1 MKRRRFLEASAAA
14 SALAA
19 LAPAVIS
26 RARAADAAD
35 VEAAKKEGQVSWYT
49 AHFDTQTAEGVG
61 NAFMKKYPGIKANV
75 FRSTAQV
82 IYQRL
87 SQDMRAGVAEC
98 DVFSSTDVGHY
109 IHLKPS
115 GVFLQWTPPNAANV
129 VAAFKGLDP
138 DGQYYVTSAGLICIT
153 YNKTKVKESDLPR
166 SWPELTDLKW
176 KDQVSVGH
184 PGFSGYVGTWVVEMR
199 KLYGW
204 QYFEKLKAINPQIG
218 RSINDTVTMLNSGE
232 RTIAAGPEATTLES
246 AAKGNPLGVV
256 YPSDGSLLMVSPSAI
271 MKNSKHP
278 NAAKLFMDFLMG
290 PETSE
295 VYVEYFQDPLLPGIA
310 PAAGAKPIAEVKTI
324 RPTIEEITTGIP
336 EVIKQWRDT
345 FGV

>member
-1 MKRRRFLEASAAA
+1 MKRRDFLATTAAA

-19 LAPAVIS
+19 LSPALAT
-26 RARAADAAD
+26 RAQAEEAVD

-61 NAFMKKYPGIKANV
+61 NAFMKQYPGIKASV

-87 SQDMRAGVAEC
+87 SQDARADVAEC

-109 IHLKPS
+109 VHLKPT
-115 GVFLQWTPPNAANV
+115 GVFVKWTPPTAAHIV
-129 VAAFKGLDP
+129 DALKGLDP
-138 DGQYYVTSAGLICIT
+138 DGEYFVTSAGLICIT
-153 YNKTKVKESDLPR
+153 YNRNKVKESELPK
-166 SWPELTDLKW
+166 SWPDLLDPKW

-204 QYFEKLKAINPQIG
+204 QYFEKLKANSPQIG

-232 RTIAAGPEATTLES
+232 RTVAAGPAALTLES
-246 AAKGNPLGVV
+246 ASKGNPLGVV
-256 YPSDGSLLMVSPSAI
+256 YPSDGALLMVSPSAI
-271 MKNSKHP
+271 MKNSRRP
-278 NAAKLFMDFLMG
+278 NAAKLFMNFLMS
-290 PETSE
+290 PEASK
-295 VYVEYFQDPLLPGIA
+295 VYAEHFQDPVVPDVP
-310 PAAGAKPIAEVKTI
+310 PAAGAKSIAEVKTI
-324 RPTIEEITTGIP
+324 RPTVEEITKGIP
-336 EVIKQWRDT
+336 EVIKAWRET